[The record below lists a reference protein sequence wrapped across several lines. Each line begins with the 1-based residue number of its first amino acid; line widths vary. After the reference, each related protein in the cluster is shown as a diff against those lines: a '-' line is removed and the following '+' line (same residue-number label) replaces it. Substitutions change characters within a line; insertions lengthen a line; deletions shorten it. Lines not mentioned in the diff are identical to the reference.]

1 MHDSLLQEVCFK
13 ELKKVIS
20 KNLVLDCGGRGGG
33 DGGGGGGGGGFG
45 IGIGIATS
53 VFNGFLVKN

>member
-1 MHDSLLQEVCFK
+1 MCFK